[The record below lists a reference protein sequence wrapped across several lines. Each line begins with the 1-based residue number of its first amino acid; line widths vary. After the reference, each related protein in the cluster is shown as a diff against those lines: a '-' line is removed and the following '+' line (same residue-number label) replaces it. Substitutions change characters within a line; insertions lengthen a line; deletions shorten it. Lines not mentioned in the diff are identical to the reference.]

1 MRSCNGEHL
10 KPLEEFCSMYGKEL
24 QIDDLISQLGM
35 LPDLLQVVND

>member
-1 MRSCNGEHL
+1 MRSCNGEHV

-24 QIDDLISQLGM
+24 QIDLISQLGI